1 MLVCVN
7 KEKLIS
13 LDFLATQFQF
23 FLASDGSFVVFAAE
37 WIPVDEQSWTDPIR
51 QSDFFNEHAEE
62 KIFNFFGN

>member
-7 KEKLIS
+7 KDKLIS

-37 WIPVDEQSWTDPIR
+37 
-51 QSDFFNEHAEE
+51 
-62 KIFNFFGN
+62 